1 MSGIVGVCTDKLV
14 GAAHPIIYGT
24 YALQH
29 RGQVSIGVA
38 LLDYNQLFVRKG
50 SGQINAL
57 FPDNISMN
65 IPGDSGLGHVK
76 YGEYLKYD
84 IEQPIMP
91 KEYKINGVNCLIAL
105 DGNILNK
112 DFSLHKMVRAL
123 NASLQEGK
131 EYLSKLQGAF
141 SGIYLDPYK
150 MIGFR
155 DPVGLKPICAGKFNH
170 GYMLASETCAID
182 SMGGELIRPLDNG
195 EIVIVQNNEIE
206 FHRYTEKVPK
216 KKCIF
221 ELVYTSRPDSYFD
234 GTSVYQARNRMGQIL
249 YEECPTEAD
258 IVMGAPDSGL
268 IAAVGYAEASK
279 IPYKDGIIK
288 NRYVGRTFLTT
299 DENERKT
306 DIFIKLNPI
315 KEVLKDKEII
325 LVDDSIV
332 KGSTT
337 KRTIQM
343 LKNAG
348 CKKVHVRISSPI
360 LKHSCNLSMD
370 TPDASELMAYNRD
383 VEEIRKSINADS
395 LYYISM
401 KGLLKACGQDEFCD
415 NCFTGNYPIEPYQ
428 EDLWV

>member
-1 MSGIVGVCTDKLV
+1 
-14 GAAHPIIYGT
+14 
-24 YALQH
+24 
-29 RGQVSIGVA
+29 
-38 LLDYNQLFVRKG
+38 
-50 SGQINAL
+50 
-57 FPDNISMN
+57 
-65 IPGDSGLGHVK
+65 
-76 YGEYLKYD
+76 
-84 IEQPIMP
+84 
-91 KEYKINGVNCLIAL
+91 
-105 DGNILNK
+105 
-112 DFSLHKMVRAL
+112 
-123 NASLQEGK
+123 
-131 EYLSKLQGAF
+131 
-141 SGIYLDPYK
+141 
-150 MIGFR
+150 
-155 DPVGLKPICAGKFNH
+155 
-170 GYMLASETCAID
+170 
-182 SMGGELIRPLDNG
+182 
-195 EIVIVQNNEIE
+195 
-206 FHRYTEKVPK
+206 
-216 KKCIF
+216 
-221 ELVYTSRPDSYFD
+221 
-234 GTSVYQARNRMGQIL
+234 
-249 YEECPTEAD
+249 
-258 IVMGAPDSGL
+258 
-268 IAAVGYAEASK
+268 
-279 IPYKDGIIK
+279 KDGIIK

-401 KGLLKACGQDEFCD
+401 EGLLKACGQDEFCD